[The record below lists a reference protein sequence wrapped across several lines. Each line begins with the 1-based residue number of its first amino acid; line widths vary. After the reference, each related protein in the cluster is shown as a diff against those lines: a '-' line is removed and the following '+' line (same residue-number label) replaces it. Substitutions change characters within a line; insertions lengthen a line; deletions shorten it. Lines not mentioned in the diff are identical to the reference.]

1 MDQWL
6 WAGAGTRVRYSW
18 RWIFPPE
25 PVWCL
30 KQALGLPS
38 DLWQRCTATRVKEHL
53 SMCSDAASYPIVQ
66 CPPVPLLGKLSS
78 RSLFTFSTLLTTDS
92 KLSWKRYRWGRML
105 RQSLYL
111 ICPIILTSLLPFW
124 PPLVPAYPLRV
135 AASTTQS
142 SPWFYIGEHWPSLLI
157 ITSTTTARVMPSS
170 SDHIAPKFNSNL
182 DWKLSVLVCSISFAQ
197 LYYAFAFQFL

>member
-1 MDQWL
+1 MLKNTLKEQNPILGTPNHSTASGLVLALASTKGKSLDAYNQASMQPAASISWINDFEL
-6 WAGAGTRVRYSW
+6 ELVPACATAGGE
-18 RWIFPPE
+18 FFLQE

-30 KQALGLPS
+30 KQALGLPG

-78 RSLFTFSTLLTTDS
+78 RSLFTSSTLLTTDS

-105 RQSLYL
+105 RQSLFL

-142 SPWFYIGEHWPSLLI
+142 SP
-157 ITSTTTARVMPSS
+157 
-170 SDHIAPKFNSNL
+170 
-182 DWKLSVLVCSISFAQ
+182 
-197 LYYAFAFQFL
+197 